1 MKLDQNFYNF
11 CGILQHQD
19 YKIRD
24 LVRSNQKSIFGQSWI
39 FWATFEALIS
49 LPHDAVLQNGVKK
62 VIRKES
68 SKLLRTKK
76 VSLVGTSS
84 FSGTLSSL

>member
-11 CGILQHQD
+11 CAILQHQD

-62 VIRKES
+62 VIRKE
-68 SKLLRTKK
+68 LLRCSEQKK
-76 VSLVGTSS
+76 
-84 FSGTLSSL
+84 FH